1 MQFPVPKLEFP
12 TFAFLVF
19 FLTVAG
25 VYWALPRHRWR
36 MPLLLLASCLFYMS
50 FHPWLILLIVASA
63 SVDYVVA
70 LRLQAVSKLWPRRL
84 LLTGSISFNL
94 GLLAYYKYTNFFLGS
109 ANSLFCLFGSDYQ
122 WPLLE

>member
-36 MPLLLLASCLFYMS
+36 MPLLLLASCVFYMS

-63 SVDYVVA
+63 SIDYVVA
-70 LRLQAVSKLWPRRL
+70 LRLDHVSGVGKRRL
-84 LLTGSISFNL
+84 LLACSIGVNL
-94 GLLAYYKYTNFFLGS
+94 GLLAFFKYTNFLLGN
-109 ANSLFCLFGSDYQ
+109 ANSVFSLFGVAYR
-122 WPLLE
+122 WPL